1 MNPLLTGA
9 MPGTMSGL
17 RIIENSVLVDRVLHS
32 RSPARAAR
40 RARRGHP
47 QHYRTVPSRS
57 VHKIGEV
64 LVMHPATAKMLRDY
78 LAGTLDKDAAKP
90 HPRPNS
96 PYHTF

>member
-9 MPGTMSGL
+9 MPGTFSGL
-17 RIIENSVLVDRVLHS
+17 RIIENPVLVDRVQHS

-40 RARRGHP
+40 RAHRGHP

-64 LVMHPATAKMLRDY
+64 LVMHPATAMMLRRF
-78 LAGTLDKDAAKP
+78 LAGTLDKDAARGGLP
-90 HPRPNS
+90 CR
-96 PYHTF
+96 T